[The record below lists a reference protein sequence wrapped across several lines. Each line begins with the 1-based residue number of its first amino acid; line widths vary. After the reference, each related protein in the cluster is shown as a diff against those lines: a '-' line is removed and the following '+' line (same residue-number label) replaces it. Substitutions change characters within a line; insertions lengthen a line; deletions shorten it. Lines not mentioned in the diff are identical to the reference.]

1 MNMTN
6 KEYVKPN
13 ALIVEFIN
21 QDEFLDITIGS
32 NEGGNPGQLSN
43 EASVKPLED
52 EVDENEARRNHE
64 VWDDEE

>member
-43 EASVKPLED
+43 EASVKPFED
-52 EVDENEARRNHE
+52 EEDENEAHRNHE